1 MSINLLKN
9 RSISASSLKWRRLPQ
24 NGITLRQNIITTGN
38 KIPSRHTITNT
49 HYLLGVLFTAS
60 GLIFAQLVNWYF
72 PQLAEVEI
80 KTYEINLFEVV
91 PTKLN
96 IIGAYSIVLFAVIFI
111 YLILGVYSY
120 FDPDLRIKYLQR
132 APFRF
137 VSGIGLALWEILGT
151 KTLLLPQPFFPGP
164 SRILEALL
172 MEGGFIFE
180 NTLYSLRLFTVGFV
194 SGVVIGVVTGILIG
208 WFPKVYYWVY
218 PVLKI
223 TGVIPAVAW
232 MPFAL
237 TLFPTPFLA
246 ATFLI
251 VISAWF
257 PVAFLTAQG
266 IASTQKVYYE
276 VAKTLG
282 ARTSFL
288 VFRVAI
294 PNAMPHIFTGISTAN
309 AYAFTTL
316 VISEMMG
323 QPGGLGYYI
332 NASRVWSA
340 YYKVFAAI
348 IIMAILFSLIMWG
361 IGAIQ
366 RSALQWQKGLV
377 K

>member
-1 MSINLLKN
+1 MLPPSERGEHHKN
-9 RSISASSLKWRRLPQ
+9 
-24 NGITLRQNIITTGN
+24 
-38 KIPSRHTITNT
+38 TITNQK
-49 HYLLGVLFTAS
+49 YLVSAGVTIAGLFAA
-60 GLIFAQLVNWYF
+60 ILVNRFF
-72 PQLAEVEI
+72 PQIADVEI
-80 KTYEINLFEVV
+80 KEYKVHPFGLFSTQLNMVQTY
-91 PTKLN
+91 T
-96 IIGAYSIVLFAVIFI
+96 YVLLALILI
-111 YLILGVYSY
+111 YLVIAFFSFFSDEKRKKFIG
-120 FDPDLRIKYLQR
+120 R
-132 APFRF
+132 AQFRF
-137 VSGIGLALWEILGT
+137 ACGIAIAIWDILGT

-164 SRILEALL
+164 SRILETFLI
-172 MEGGFIFE
+172 EGDYVLS
-180 NTLYSLRLFTVGFV
+180 NTLYSLRLFAVGFL
-194 SGVVIGVVTGILIG
+194 SGILIGIVTGILIG
-208 WFPKVYYWVY
+208 WFPKVYYWVS

-251 VISAWF
+251 VICAWF

-266 IASTQKVYYE
+266 IAGTQKVYYE

-282 ARTSFL
+282 ARTPYL

-294 PNAMPHIFTGISTAN
+294 PNALPQIFTGITTAN
-309 AYAFTTL
+309 AFAFTTI

-332 NASRVWSA
+332 NASKVWSA

-348 IIMAILFSLIMWG
+348 IIMAILFSLITSG
-361 IGAIQ
+361 IGMIQ
-366 RSALQWQKGLV
+366 NWVLRWQRGLV